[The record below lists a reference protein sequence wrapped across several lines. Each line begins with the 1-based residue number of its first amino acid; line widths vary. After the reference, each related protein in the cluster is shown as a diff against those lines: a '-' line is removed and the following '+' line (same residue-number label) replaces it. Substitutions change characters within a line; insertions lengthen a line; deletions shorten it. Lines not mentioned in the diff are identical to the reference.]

1 MADYI
6 DRSELGIGFC
16 NPAVFNDA
24 SYGYGWNAAVQIIQ
38 DAPAADVVARDC
50 FDKIIA
56 ENDDMRAIIDTYG
69 GLENIQSAFVKLHE
83 IETADVWPAIT
94 KPWIEVAEKLPKDR
108 QHIIISTKDG
118 KVGEAVYHAAL
129 DYDLDFPAIW
139 FLLNEYDEQY
149 YTESVIAWMPLPTP
163 PNLER

>member
-83 IETADVWPAIT
+83 IETADVRPVVKAKWRYKTMTVPGGKGQTYAKWSCT
-94 KPWIEVAEKLPKDR
+94 HCKGKSQYRTLYCPNCGAEME
-108 QHIIISTKDG
+108 DG
-118 KVGEAVYHAAL
+118 A
-129 DYDLDFPAIW
+129 
-139 FLLNEYDEQY
+139 
-149 YTESVIAWMPLPTP
+149 
-163 PNLER
+163 